1 MSKIENEIS
10 TKINNN
16 YIKDNQPKEHIT
28 LKMK

>member
-16 YIKDNQPKEHIT
+16 YIKDNQSKEQIT

>member
-1 MSKIENEIS
+1 MSKIVNEIS

-16 YIKDNQPKEHIT
+16 YIKDNQSKEQIT